1 MHIFFDESGSF
12 SWATPAIS
20 VMPHVI
26 VPTGALSAL
35 ESQFLLWKRVAI
47 GQRKGELKG
56 SSLSDAQLL
65 DFVQAVLP
73 VGGPKIVVGVVGV
86 DTAQTQELHVAQ
98 ARDQLARQFAHVR
111 DLLLARNPPNKSLA
125 QAYDELGN
133 WTKNRSAVNFLW
145 LWCAEESIWQS
156 IQHAIAY
163 FLEPDEDHEF
173 EEIEITV
180 DQSFIRRERHIEF
193 WQEVLRL
200 GLSNRSTTG
209 RSFMVPTEWRER
221 NHPFCRK
228 YNRDGYRDYT
238 DLYRKHLVF
247 TDSRTSI
254 GIQIADI
261 CAQICRRFHRGDGG
275 LEAYAFL
282 RRRIVGKDG
291 VAFTMKHFNQSSL
304 HEDAEANHVVL
315 RTSKQTREL
324 LSDQRDKR

>member
-1 MHIFFDESGSF
+1 MHSE
-12 SWATPAIS
+12 A
-20 VMPHVI
+20 
-26 VPTGALSAL
+26 
-35 ESQFLLWKRVAI
+35 
-47 GQRKGELKG
+47 ELKG

-65 DFVQAVLP
+65 DFVQTVLP

-98 ARDQLARQFAHVR
+98 ARDQLARQFAHAR

-193 WQEVLRL
+193 WLEVLRL

-221 NHPFCRK
+221 NHPFCRSTTVMVTVTILT
-228 YNRDGYRDYT
+228 YIGNIWCSPIQEHQSAFRSLIFALRSVAG
-238 DLYRKHLVF
+238 F
-247 TDSRTSI
+247 TEVMEASRPMRS
-254 GIQIADI
+254 
-261 CAQICRRFHRGDGG
+261 
-275 LEAYAFL
+275 
-282 RRRIVGKDG
+282 
-291 VAFTMKHFNQSSL
+291 
-304 HEDAEANHVVL
+304 
-315 RTSKQTREL
+315 
-324 LSDQRDKR
+324 